1 MQRRIHRQTYQPRH
15 MSNPCDRRLSDLRN
29 VLFHASRRPKKK
41 KSRFQRQR
49 WQWCDFH
56 YLSGPVGRPSCK
68 SQKFRRFPV
77 LIIICLWPCSID
89 YFSCSASALSSYN
102 DQIARGQTT
111 TPAISNQPTGPLW
124 LSTNPGRGGAEQP
137 DYHLTV
143 GCFLTIWMALLALKS
158 LRIPRLSS
166 LALLFF
172 FPLPSI
178 KYLCSWI

>member
-1 MQRRIHRQTYQPRH
+1 MWSPTEWLAKRIISCFPTP
-15 MSNPCDRRLSDLRN
+15 
-29 VLFHASRRPKKK
+29 PKKK

-143 GCFLTIWMALLALKS
+143 GCFLTIWMAPLALKS